1 MDIKKYR
8 IVETHC
14 FPNKW
19 KIEEVGYNDD
29 NATYRYHKTIEDAK
43 TWIDKFGG
51 TKYPTIEIIKLNF

>member
-29 NATYRYHKTIEDAK
+29 KTPLLDS
-43 TWIDKFGG
+43 
-51 TKYPTIEIIKLNF
+51 